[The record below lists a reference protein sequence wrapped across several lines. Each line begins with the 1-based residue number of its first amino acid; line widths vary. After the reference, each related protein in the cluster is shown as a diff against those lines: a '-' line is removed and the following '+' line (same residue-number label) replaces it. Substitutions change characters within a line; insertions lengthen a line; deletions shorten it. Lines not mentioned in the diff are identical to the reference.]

1 MANQKIIGIDIGGT
15 KVHIGV
21 VQHGEILQELR
32 IPTAAQGSRE
42 ELLADITQ
50 GIRQVLDPEVVGI
63 GIGVPGLVDE
73 QNGIVFS
80 VQNIPSWT
88 EVHLKQHLEEAFGL
102 PVYMTNDANTYALGE
117 KVYGPGKPYQHMLG
131 VTLGTGIGTGII
143 ANNTL
148 YSGAF
153 SCAGEFGGMPYLDK
167 TLEDYCSGKF
177 FLQAYGMPGDELQA
191 LASTG
196 DARALEAFQQ
206 FGHHL
211 GNAIKVMLYALS
223 PEAIFLGG
231 SVSHCYPF
239 FEAAMR
245 KSVADFP
252 YKVVSDKL
260 VIEQSEIKHVAVLG
274 AVALFRMRHQPVPDY
289 T

>member
-1 MANQKIIGIDIGGT
+1 MKDQKVVGIDIGGT

-21 VQHGEILQELR
+21 VQRGQVIAELR
-32 IPTAAQGSRE
+32 IPTAAKSSKEAILR
-42 ELLADITQ
+42 DISD
-50 GIRQVLDPEVVGI
+50 GIRQVIDPEVVGI

-73 QNGIVFS
+73 KKGIVFD

-88 EVHLKQHLEEAFGL
+88 EVRLKQHLERAFEL
-102 PVYMTNDANTYALGE
+102 PVYITNDANTYALGE
-117 KVYGPGKPYQHMLG
+117 KVYGPGKPYQNMIG

-143 ANNTL
+143 ANNNL

-177 FLQAYGMPGDELQA
+177 FLQAYGTPGDEMQA
-191 LASTG
+191 LANTG
-196 DARALEAFQQ
+196 DARAIEAFQQ

-211 GNAIKVMLYALS
+211 GNAIKIMLYALS

-239 FEAAMR
+239 FKEAMH

-252 YKVVSDKL
+252 YRVVTDKL

-274 AVALFRMRHQPVPDY
+274 AAALFRMRHQPVPDY